1 MGFFKRS
8 KRSKHLSG
16 ASGSTSEPSPSVPP
30 GGPASGQPNPELRLE
45 QPLEEHKPQ
54 QAAPISR
61 TRHFFAKFKLT
72 SSSRPSSLPP
82 APSPSPSPSPGIEH
96 QNNTTDQPIATSAL
110 SAPVNVP
117 ARPHTSYSGSPPHS
131 LSARGNV
138 AAVSSGSHGSH
149 SSSDLQGSSSVS
161 ASAQIGQISHLQ
173 SEPTASENLAPPS
186 TPNIPAPTCQV
197 PPTKST
203 SNLDD
208 VQPSSY
214 SSMVW
219 AKALEIATKKLSENN
234 LPPLSH
240 ADLTSQSAAENIG
253 CVIDVLKT
261 LNRDDEKKGWH
272 YTWRGKEIRVVK
284 RLGKILKGVDKYAGV
299 VGTAIQSNPQVGALV
314 WAGILVIMRVRIECT
329 FLGCRLY

>member
-1 MGFFKRS
+1 MDFFKRS
-8 KRSKHLSG
+8 KRFKHPSG
-16 ASGSTSEPSPSVPP
+16 ASGSTSEPSLPP
-30 GGPASGQPNPELRLE
+30 GGSASGQPNPELRLE

-54 QAAPISR
+54 QAASPPPISR
-61 TRHFFAKFKLT
+61 RSHFLPKFKLP

-82 APSPSPSPSPGIEH
+82 SPSPSPSPSLGIECH
-96 QNNTTDQPIATSAL
+96 NNTTDQPIATSAL

-117 ARPHTSYSGSPPHS
+117 VRPHTSDSRSPPPPHS

-138 AAVSSGSHGSH
+138 AAVPSGSHGSH

-161 ASAQIGQISHLQ
+161 VSAQIGQISHLQ

-186 TPNIPAPTCQV
+186 TPNIPVPTWQV

-219 AKALEIATKKLSENN
+219 AKALEIAKKKLSENN

-253 CVIDVLKT
+253 CVVDILKT
-261 LNRDDEKKGWH
+261 LNRDDEKKRRR
-272 YTWRGKEIRVVK
+272 YTWRGEEVIVVK
-284 RLGKILKGVDKYAGV
+284 RLGKILKGVEKYSGV

-314 WAGILVIMRVRIECT
+314 WAGILVIMRVRI
-329 FLGCRLY
+329 

>member
-1 MGFFKRS
+1 MDFFKRS
-8 KRSKHLSG
+8 KRFKHPSG
-16 ASGSTSEPSPSVPP
+16 ASGSTSEPSLPP
-30 GGPASGQPNPELRLE
+30 GGFASGQPNPELRLG

-54 QAAPISR
+54 QAASPPPISR
-61 TRHFFAKFKLT
+61 RRNFFPKFKLP

-96 QNNTTDQPIATSAL
+96 QNNTTDQPIATSASQAL
-110 SAPVNVP
+110 SVRVNVP
-117 ARPHTSYSGSPPHS
+117 ARPHTSSGSPPPPHS

-149 SSSDLQGSSSVS
+149 SSSDLQSSSSVS

-173 SEPTASENLAPPS
+173 SKPTASENLAPPS
-186 TPNIPAPTCQV
+186 TPNIPAPTWQV

-219 AKALEIATKKLSENN
+219 AKALEIAKKKLSENN

-240 ADLTSQSAAENIG
+240 ADLTSQSAAENID
-253 CVIDVLKT
+253 CVVDVLKT
-261 LNRDDEKKGWH
+261 LNRDDEKKSWR
-272 YTWRGKEIRVVK
+272 YTWRGKEVIVVK
-284 RLGKILKGVDKYAGV
+284 RLGKILKGVDKYSGV

-314 WAGILVIMRVRIECT
+314 WAGILVIMRVRI
-329 FLGCRLY
+329 